1 MKESH
6 EMEDISPAAYN
17 LTTAAVCAL
26 LFFPRR
32 ARQMTVSGNRVAPDP
47 DPTTEMY
54 ASSQRATKFGGSSP
68 LTRAAGVPLGLRTRS
83 DAYPGTGLLL
93 VINLAVAYHLWSRRV
108 RICGMGC
115 CVCLCYSVLLC
126 RRHALRSPP
135 FSVLVVAAQ
144 R

>member
-1 MKESH
+1 MNESH